1 MSRSLQEYHSRWQ
14 RIMQESQIGH
24 IVWDPWD
31 TDLTNESCVIL
42 ESARSSP
49 MGEGAI
55 AFPDFG
61 EAICYYRYL
70 RVPGE
75 LEPQE
80 PQDLSSDVY
89 NLLPGLALI
98 VQSWERRRPKLTND
112 QLRTRLA
119 AAEQFLDD
127 LLEEFVQQGYQ
138 TEMSES
144 LKEIVTHAMLEFE
157 LIEVLVLP
165 MDLDALLS
173 FLGNPLAD
181 YDVYENEDDAV
192 VHAPVFDLNNSDHC
206 QALKERLMIVGS

>member
-1 MSRSLQEYHSRWQ
+1 MSRSLQVYHARWQ
-14 RIMQESQIGH
+14 RAMREQQIGD
-24 IVWDPWD
+24 ILWDPWD
-31 TDLTNESCVIL
+31 TDVTIESCVIL
-42 ESARSSP
+42 ESARSTP

-61 EAICYYRYL
+61 DAICYYRYS

-75 LEPQE
+75 LEPRE
-80 PQDLSSDVY
+80 PQDRSSDMD

-98 VQSWERRRPKLTND
+98 MQSWEQRRPKLTND

-127 LLEEFVQQGYQ
+127 LLEEFVQQGYR

-144 LKEIVTHAMLEFE
+144 LQEIVNHSMLEFE
-157 LIEVLVLP
+157 LDEVFVLP
-165 MDLDALLS
+165 EDLDALLS

-181 YDVYENEDDAV
+181 YDRYDNEDEASA
-192 VHAPVFDLNNSDHC
+192 HAPVFDLNNPEHRG
-206 QALKERLMIVGS
+206 ALKERLMMVGF